1 MNNYL
6 TILRSLV
13 LYLSLTTAAFAKAET
28 DCAADNDHC
37 DEIGEWQLSLGI
49 GAGVRTNPLIDSKN
63 IPLILIP
70 QVSYTGEHFFI
81 QNLDI
86 GFFLFENLQHQLN
99 IFITPSYDP
108 IYFHNN
114 HPGNYFLNNKG
125 LATQDTVK
133 LNNGSSATAGENFE
147 GENPETRPVTWRKL
161 HKRNTAGLAG
171 FEYNLTLAKIELQA
185 QVVHDVTG
193 VHGGDEVRLTLAKHW
208 TKGKNRLGLALGANW
223 QSQDAINYYYGVS
236 AKETDAASIYNADS
250 GISTLVRFD
259 WNYRLSEHW
268 DLRFFT
274 SYRHLPRAIS
284 ASPIIDSNHVITT
297 FVGGVYHF

>member
-1 MNNYL
+1 MNKYL
-6 TILRSLV
+6 NVLSSLG
-13 LYLSLTTAAFAKAET
+13 LYLSLTTAALVKAET
-28 DCAADNDHC
+28 DCASDNDHC
-37 DEIGEWQLSLGI
+37 DEIGQWQFSLGI

-70 QVSYTGEHFFI
+70 QVSYTGERFFI
-81 QNLDI
+81 QNLDV
-86 GFFLFENLQHQLN
+86 GVFLFENSQHQLN
-99 IFITPSYDP
+99 VFITPSYDP

-114 HPGNYFLNNKG
+114 HPSNYFLNNEGLKLQNTSGFENGGSPAAGGNSKG
-125 LATQDTVK
+125 DSLDT
-133 LNNGSSATAGENFE
+133 T
-147 GENPETRPVTWRKL
+147 PVTWRKL

-171 FEYNLTLAKIELQA
+171 FEYNRSLAQIELQA

-208 TKGKNRLGLALGANW
+208 AKGKHRLGLAIGANW
-223 QSQDAINYYYGVS
+223 QSHKVINYYYGVN
-236 AKETDAASIYNADS
+236 AQETDAASIYNANS
-250 GISTLVRFD
+250 GTSTLVRFD

-268 DLRFFT
+268 DLRFLT

-284 ASPIIDSNHVITT
+284 ASPIVNNNNVLTT

>member
-1 MNNYL
+1 MYKYL
-6 TILRSLV
+6 KILPSFGLC
-13 LYLSLTTAAFAKAET
+13 LSLSTAALAKAET
-28 DCAADNDHC
+28 DCAIDNEHC
-37 DEIGEWQLSLGI
+37 DEVGQWQFSLGI

-70 QVSYTGEHFFI
+70 QMSYIGERFFI
-81 QNLDI
+81 QNLDV
-86 GFFLFENLQHQLN
+86 GVFLFENLQHQLN

-114 HPGNYFLNNKG
+114 HPSNYFLNNKG
-125 LATQDTVK
+125 LAVQDTVK
-133 LNNGSSATAGENFE
+133 LNDGGSPTSGENFE
-147 GENPETRPVTWRKL
+147 GENLATVPVTWRKL

-171 FEYNLTLAKIELQA
+171 FEYNLTLAHVELQG

-223 QSQDAINYYYGVS
+223 QSQEVINYYYGVS
-236 AKETDAASIYNADS
+236 ARETDAANIYTANS
-250 GISTLVRFD
+250 GASTLVRFD

-268 DLRFFT
+268 DLRFLA
-274 SYRHLPRAIS
+274 SYRHLPTAIS
-284 ASPIIDSNHVITT
+284 ASPIVDDNKVTT
-297 FVGGVYHF
+297 AFVGGVYHF